1 MTFVKPLAV
10 VLALLLAP
18 AVAAEERSTYT
29 DPQYGFSLEVPALGD
44 PAGVPAVQRLIVSGP
59 RRDGFATN
67 CNVQVQYPRMGHEE
81 FVALSLQQFAAAGF
95 PVVANEAGKVSGLPA
110 TRWEYRGSVGGRAL
124 HFLALVVTDAERVVM
139 LTCTAPEERFEAER
153 AELARVLESFE
164 VLPGD
169 RSENA
174 APPR

>member
-1 MTFVKPLAV
+1 MTFVKSLAV

-67 CNVQVQYPRMGHEE
+67 CNVQVQYPGMSHAE
-81 FVALSLQQFAAAGF
+81 FVELSQRQFAAAGLR
-95 PVVANEAGKVSGLPA
+95 AGEPEPTKVSGLEA
-110 TRWEYRGSVGGRAL
+110 TRLEYAGPANGREL
-124 HFLALVVTDAERVVM
+124 HFLSIAVSQGER
-139 LTCTAPEERFEAER
+139 LILATCTVPEERLAAER
-153 AELARVLESFE
+153 EALLGVLASLRVE
-164 VLPGD
+164 
-169 RSENA
+169 
-174 APPR
+174 PRG